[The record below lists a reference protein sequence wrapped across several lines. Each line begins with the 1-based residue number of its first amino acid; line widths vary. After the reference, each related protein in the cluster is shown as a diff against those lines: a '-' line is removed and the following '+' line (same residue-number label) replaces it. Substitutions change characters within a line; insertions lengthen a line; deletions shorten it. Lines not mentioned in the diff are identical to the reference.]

1 MISDCLRNLNDHACS
16 TSNLSCGDR
25 RQPRQLERTSSFGK
39 GRLIGYS
46 NLAKEYFP
54 RQWAARALQRLPRA
68 GGGDASVRQRL
79 IGAGCTGAGQP
90 SGSGVR

>member
-46 NLAKEYFP
+46 NLAKECFP
-54 RQWAARALQRLPRA
+54 RREPPAPYSGYREPAPGTQAF
-68 GGGDASVRQRL
+68 V
-79 IGAGCTGAGQP
+79 
-90 SGSGVR
+90 SGS